1 MTVVASE
8 GTFVR
13 CIKICWKPPSALE
26 NMYPHIINTIIK
38 LWKLLSSQKIPFVG
52 ISLMF
57 WLKTAADL
65 ISFLMLYINGV
76 IKYAFYYI

>member
-1 MTVVASE
+1 
-8 GTFVR
+8 
-13 CIKICWKPPSALE
+13 
-26 NMYPHIINTIIK
+26 MYPHIINTIIK